1 MSGTGIERINNYLS
15 ALLTLHLLQSENVL

>member
-1 MSGTGIERINNYLS
+1 MSGTGIERINNYLC